1 MLEEA
6 GIYVSDAVVDWA
18 HQIGQGYSDSK
29 TKQKCKRIIICS
41 QYLDIELARSRK
53 ENLKK
58 RVKVHLGLTKRR
70 YKLVQGA
77 NNLVKGN
84 NWN

>member
-6 GIYVSDAVVDWA
+6 GIYVSDAVVDRA

-41 QYLDIELARSRK
+41 QYLDIELGR
-53 ENLKK
+53 
-58 RVKVHLGLTKRR
+58 
-70 YKLVQGA
+70 
-77 NNLVKGN
+77 
-84 NWN
+84 

>member
-1 MLEEA
+1 MFEEV
-6 GIYVSDAVVDWA
+6 GIDVPDAVVDRA
-18 HQIGQGYSDSK
+18 HQIGQGYTDSK

-41 QYLDIELARSRK
+41 QYLNIELARSRK
-53 ENLKK
+53 EKLKK
-58 RVKVHLGLTKRR
+58 RVKVHLELTKRR

-84 NWN
+84 N